1 MERKLFSFS
10 TTSLTLLALIVS
22 GCSDS
27 SAPAKKAEVKKPVE
41 ALPLSGQS
49 AIFQTF
55 QVARTW
61 APDAE
66 LLTVENGDIPEAKTQ
81 PGKSGLWRAT
91 YVSLS
96 KHVKREYVYAAA
108 DSDGG
113 IIKGVRAGADSSYT
127 PNPLVHPFAV
137 QEVRSDTVA
146 AYETAMTEV
155 AGDKIMQKVLEENKD
170 LPVHYLLEWTGTTP
184 KPEWRVIFGVTV
196 SQSKFSILIDANSG
210 KFVGK
215 LH

>member
-1 MERKLFSFS
+1 MKRILFSI
-10 TTSLTLLALIVS
+10 TSLTVLACLTT

-27 SAPAKKAEVKKPVE
+27 PAPAKKEEAKKKVE
-41 ALPLSGQS
+41 AQPISGQS

-61 APDAE
+61 APDAM
-66 LLTVENGDIPEAKTQ
+66 LLKLENGDIPEAKAQ
-81 PGKSGLWRAT
+81 PGKYGLWRAT

-96 KHVKREYVYAAA
+96 KKAKRDYMYAAA

-113 IIKGVRAGADSSYT
+113 IIKGTRAGADSSYIR
-127 PNPLVHPFAV
+127 NPQVHPFAI
-137 QEVRSDTVA
+137 QEIRVDTVA
-146 AYETAMTEV
+146 AYETAMKEV
-155 AGDKIMQKVLEENKD
+155 ATDKAMQKVLEENKD
-170 LPVHYLLEWTGTTP
+170 LPVQFQLEWAGNTP
-184 KPEWRVIFGVTV
+184 KPQWRVIFGVTV

-210 KFVGK
+210 KFVKK